1 MARKRSKRGSKAS
14 AARSKRKGKARAAPT
29 ERRAQPKGVINAW
42 EDDPGA
48 GNQPSGGQVIQRPI
62 PVLRDQPLPIRIVHP
77 ARAPEA
83 KPHAPGT
90 TEFRYWTAAEALR
103 RRCLLASATI
113 RLASTANPSPPTNRC
128 RGSAHDGH
136 VKTPSDLGSCPRSR
150 AHKTSGRR
158 GSTVHPGMAPSEL
171 RAACRSGGQSESG
184 FSCRDPRL
192 SRPVLFGLAWKPI
205 FCPDSTPPCHWAG
218 KSGGVVCLRMSSATR
233 RRRAPKRSRVR
244 RYSISSSAYALWP
257 PLRLWPFSPARH
269 FKDIARRLVDRRA
282 YFNRIHVV
290 DPRHARG
297 AVLQAQMLNASSA
310 TIPIPIVSTA
320 SATGS

>member
-48 GNQPSGGQVIQRPI
+48 GNQPSGGQVIQRP
-62 PVLRDQPLPIRIVHP
+62 
-77 ARAPEA
+77 
-83 KPHAPGT
+83 T
-90 TEFRYWTAAEALR
+90 
-103 RRCLLASATI
+103 
-113 RLASTANPSPPTNRC
+113 
-128 RGSAHDGH
+128 
-136 VKTPSDLGSCPRSR
+136 
-150 AHKTSGRR
+150 
-158 GSTVHPGMAPSEL
+158 
-171 RAACRSGGQSESG
+171 
-184 FSCRDPRL
+184 
-192 SRPVLFGLAWKPI
+192 
-205 FCPDSTPPCHWAG
+205 STPPCHWAG

-233 RRRAPKRSRVR
+233 RRRAPKRPRVR